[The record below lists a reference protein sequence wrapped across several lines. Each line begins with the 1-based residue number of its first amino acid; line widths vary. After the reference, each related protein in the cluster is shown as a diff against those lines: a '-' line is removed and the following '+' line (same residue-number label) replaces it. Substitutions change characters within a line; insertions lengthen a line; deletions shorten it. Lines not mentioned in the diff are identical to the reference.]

1 MVNKSQKYA
10 EDFYTLK
17 LIKDEEC
24 IMKENEALKKLFSP
38 IYIVPKINDD
48 TLEKIAEGIIC
59 YSYINNGS
67 GINYIPI
74 EIEFYYHSPRLP
86 FKQDENYE
94 KDHITYPRDI
104 KESGKLLYHYSG
116 IDICFESIECK
127 KARPEFGG
135 ILIRSLLKIKDEKK
149 EIIYGPL
156 CCKDVLL
163 NEAKKLPTLE
173 YPANTCIENH
183 LVASKKRVGISNE
196 NTDLNL
202 RYYAGEY
209 ASKEGTSVIKRW
221 AYKNGD
227 IHEVKGQSYNIKD
240 KK

>member
-1 MVNKSQKYA
+1 MSKSQKYA
-10 EDFYTLK
+10 EDFCTLK

-24 IMKENEALKKLFSP
+24 IMKENEALDKLFSP
-38 IYIVPKINDD
+38 IYIAPKISDD
-48 TLEKIAEGIIC
+48 TLESIAEGIIC
-59 YSYINNGS
+59 HSYIDNGS
-67 GINYIPI
+67 DTKYIPI

-104 KESGKLLYHYSG
+104 LETGKLLYHYSG

-135 ILIRSLLKIKDEKK
+135 ILIRSLLKIKGNNN

-163 NEAKKLPTLE
+163 NEANKLPSLKYPVDNCNE
-173 YPANTCIENH
+173 YNLT
-183 LVASKKRVGISNE
+183 ASKRVGISNE

-202 RYYAGEY
+202 RYYAKEY
-209 ASKEGTSVIKRW
+209 KTKEKASVSKRW

-227 IHEVKGQSYNIKD
+227 IHEVKGQSYNIED

>member
-1 MVNKSQKYA
+1 M
-10 EDFYTLK
+10 
-17 LIKDEEC
+17 
-24 IMKENEALKKLFSP
+24 KKLEDLNELFRP
-38 IYIVPKINDD
+38 IYDDEISDD

-59 YSYINNGS
+59 NSYINNGS
-67 GINYIPI
+67 DTKYIPI

-104 KESGKLLYHYSG
+104 QDSGKLLYHYSG
-116 IDICFESIECK
+116 IDICFESMECK
-127 KARPEFGG
+127 KERPEFGG
-135 ILIRSLLKIKDEKK
+135 ILIRSLLKIKDNNEEK

-163 NEAKKLPTLE
+163 NEAKEFPSLE
-173 YPANTCIENH
+173 YPADKRNEYNLI
-183 LVASKKRVGISNE
+183 ASKRVGISNE

-202 RYYAGEY
+202 RYYAEEY
-209 ASKEGTSVIKRW
+209 GTKEGTFVIKRW

-227 IHEVKGQSYNIKD
+227 IHEVKGQSYNIED

>member
-1 MVNKSQKYA
+1 M
-10 EDFYTLK
+10 
-17 LIKDEEC
+17 
-24 IMKENEALKKLFSP
+24 KKLEDLNELFRP
-38 IYIVPKINDD
+38 IYDDEISDD

-59 YSYINNGS
+59 NSYINNGS
-67 GINYIPI
+67 DTKYIPI

-86 FKQDENYE
+86 FKKGENYE

-104 KESGKLLYHYSG
+104 QESGKLLYHYSG
-116 IDICFESIECK
+116 IDICFQSKNREKEKI
-127 KARPEFGG
+127 EFGG
-135 ILIRSLLKIKDEKK
+135 ILIRSLLKIKDNNE

-163 NEAKKLPTLE
+163 NEANKLPSLE
-173 YPANTCIENH
+173 YPADNCNEYNLT
-183 LVASKKRVGISNE
+183 ASKRVGISNE

-202 RYYAGEY
+202 RYYAKEY
-209 ASKEGTSVIKRW
+209 ETKEKASVSKRW

-227 IHEVKGQSYNIKD
+227 IHQVKGQSYNISD

>member
-1 MVNKSQKYA
+1 M
-10 EDFYTLK
+10 
-17 LIKDEEC
+17 DEVSTTVTNTILDEINI

-38 IYIVPKINDD
+38 IYEVAEISDV
-48 TLEKIAEGIIC
+48 TLESIAEGIIC
-59 YSYINNGS
+59 NSYINNGS
-67 GINYIPI
+67 DTKYIPI

-94 KDHITYPRDI
+94 KDHITYPRYI

-116 IDICFESIECK
+116 IDICFESKEFVK
-127 KARPEFGG
+127 EGKVRPEFGG
-135 ILIRSLLKIKDEKK
+135 ILIRSLLKINDKNEEE

-163 NEAKKLPTLE
+163 NEAKTLPSLE

-183 LVASKKRVGISNE
+183 LVVPQKRVGISNE

-202 RYYAGEY
+202 RYYAKEY
-209 ASKEGTSVIKRW
+209 EANKETPVIKRW

-227 IHEVKGQSYNIKD
+227 IHEVKRQSYNIKD

>member
-1 MVNKSQKYA
+1 
-10 EDFYTLK
+10 
-17 LIKDEEC
+17 
-24 IMKENEALKKLFSP
+24 MKENKALKKLFSP
-38 IYIVPKINDD
+38 IYKVDEISDV
-48 TLEKIAEGIIC
+48 TLKRIAEGIIC
-59 YSYINNGS
+59 HSYIDNGS
-67 GINYIPI
+67 DTKYIPI

-135 ILIRSLLKIKDEKK
+135 ILIRSLLKINDKNEVE

-163 NEAKKLPTLE
+163 NEAKKLPSLK
-173 YPANTCIENH
+173 YPAGKCRKYD
-183 LVASKKRVGISNE
+183 LVASNKRVGISNE

-202 RYYAGEY
+202 RYYAKEY
-209 ASKEGTSVIKRW
+209 ETNKGNSVIKRW

-227 IHEVKGQSYNIKD
+227 IHEVKRQSYNIKD

>member
-1 MVNKSQKYA
+1 M
-10 EDFYTLK
+10 
-17 LIKDEEC
+17 
-24 IMKENEALKKLFSP
+24 KKLEDLNELFRP
-38 IYIVPKINDD
+38 INDD
-48 TLEKIAEGIIC
+48 EISDDTLKKIAEGIIC
-59 YSYINNGS
+59 NSYINNGS
-67 GINYIPI
+67 DTKYIPI

-104 KESGKLLYHYSG
+104 QDSGKLLYHYSG
-116 IDICFESIECK
+116 IDICFKSKNCK
-127 KARPEFGG
+127 KERPEFGG
-135 ILIRSLLKIKDEKK
+135 ILIRSLLKIKDNNEEK

-163 NEAKKLPTLE
+163 NEAKEFPSLE
-173 YPANTCIENH
+173 YPADKRNEYNLI
-183 LVASKKRVGISNE
+183 ASTRVGISNE

-202 RYYAGEY
+202 RYYAKEY
-209 ASKEGTSVIKRW
+209 KTKEKASVSKRW

-227 IHEVKGQSYNIKD
+227 IHEVKGQSYNIRD

>member
-1 MVNKSQKYA
+1 MSKSQKYA
-10 EDFYTLK
+10 EDFCTLK

-24 IMKENEALKKLFSP
+24 IMKENEALKELFSP
-38 IYIVPKINDD
+38 IYIAPKISDD
-48 TLEKIAEGIIC
+48 TLESIAEGIIC
-59 YSYINNGS
+59 HSYIDNGS
-67 GINYIPI
+67 DTKYIPI

-127 KARPEFGG
+127 KSRPEFGG
-135 ILIRSLLKIKDEKK
+135 ILIRSLLKIKGNNN

-163 NEAKKLPTLE
+163 NEANKLPSLK
-173 YPANTCIENH
+173 YPADNCNEYNLT
-183 LVASKKRVGISNE
+183 ASKRVGISNE

-202 RYYAGEY
+202 RYYAQEY
-209 ASKEGTSVIKRW
+209 ETKEKASVSKRW

-227 IHEVKGQSYNIKD
+227 IHQVKGQSYNISD

>member
-1 MVNKSQKYA
+1 
-10 EDFYTLK
+10 
-17 LIKDEEC
+17 
-24 IMKENEALKKLFSP
+24 MKEYETLNELFRP
-38 IYIVPKINDD
+38 IYVDD
-48 TLEKIAEGIIC
+48 ISDDKLKEIAEGIIC
-59 YSYINNGS
+59 NSYINNGS
-67 GINYIPI
+67 DKNYIPI

-94 KDHITYPRDI
+94 KDHITYPRHI

-116 IDICFESIECK
+116 IDICFESKECVK
-127 KARPEFGG
+127 VGKERPEFGG
-135 ILIRSLLKIKDEKK
+135 ILIRSLLKINDKNEVE

-163 NEAKKLPTLE
+163 NEAKKLPSLE
-173 YPANTCIENH
+173 YHADKCRKYD

-202 RYYAGEY
+202 RYYAKEY
-209 ASKEGTSVIKRW
+209 EANKGNSVIKRW

>member
-1 MVNKSQKYA
+1 MSKSQKYA
-10 EDFYTLK
+10 EDFCTLK

-24 IMKENEALKKLFSP
+24 IMKENEALDKLFSP
-38 IYIVPKINDD
+38 IYIAPKISDD
-48 TLEKIAEGIIC
+48 TLESIAEGIIC
-59 YSYINNGS
+59 HSYIDNGS
-67 GINYIPI
+67 DTKYIPI

-104 KESGKLLYHYSG
+104 LETGKLLYHYSG

-135 ILIRSLLKIKDEKK
+135 ILIRSLLKIKDNNEEK

-163 NEAKKLPTLE
+163 NEAKELPSLE
-173 YPANTCIENH
+173 YFADKRNEYN
-183 LVASKKRVGISNE
+183 LKASKRVGISNE

-202 RYYAGEY
+202 RYYAQEY
-209 ASKEGTSVIKRW
+209 ETKEKASVSKRW

-227 IHEVKGQSYNIKD
+227 IHQVKGQSYNISD

>member
-1 MVNKSQKYA
+1 M
-10 EDFYTLK
+10 
-17 LIKDEEC
+17 
-24 IMKENEALKKLFSP
+24 KKLEDLNELFRP
-38 IYIVPKINDD
+38 IYDDEISDD

-59 YSYINNGS
+59 NSYINNGS
-67 GINYIPI
+67 DTKYIPI

-104 KESGKLLYHYSG
+104 QESGKLLYHYSG
-116 IDICFESIECK
+116 IDICFQSKNREKEKI
-127 KARPEFGG
+127 EFGG
-135 ILIRSLLKIKDEKK
+135 ILIRSLLKIKDNNEEK

-163 NEAKKLPTLE
+163 NEAKEFPSLE
-173 YPANTCIENH
+173 YPADKRNEYNLI
-183 LVASKKRVGISNE
+183 ASKRVGISNE
-196 NTDLNL
+196 NTNLNL
-202 RYYAGEY
+202 RYYAKEY
-209 ASKEGTSVIKRW
+209 KTKEKASVSKRW

-227 IHEVKGQSYNIKD
+227 IHQVKGQSYNIRD

>member
-1 MVNKSQKYA
+1 
-10 EDFYTLK
+10 
-17 LIKDEEC
+17 
-24 IMKENEALKKLFSP
+24 MKENEALDKLFSP
-38 IYIVPKINDD
+38 IYIAPKISDD
-48 TLEKIAEGIIC
+48 TLESIAEGIIC
-59 YSYINNGS
+59 HSYIDNGS
-67 GINYIPI
+67 DTKYIPI

-116 IDICFESIECK
+116 IDICFQSKNSESEGS
-127 KARPEFGG
+127 EFGG
-135 ILIRSLLKIKDEKK
+135 ILIRSLLKIKDNNE

-163 NEAKKLPTLE
+163 NEANKLPSLE
-173 YPANTCIENH
+173 YPADNCNEYNLT
-183 LVASKKRVGISNE
+183 ASKRVGISNE

-202 RYYAGEY
+202 RYYAKEY
-209 ASKEGTSVIKRW
+209 ETKEKASVSKRW

-227 IHEVKGQSYNIKD
+227 IHQVKGQSYNISD